1 MPSIVLGFFLGGAE
15 QRELACAGH
24 LRHPLDLHLGDLVG
38 VDARDADAL
47 RVHGPHDA
55 EGVRLRLAEDLREDF
70 DDELHRREVVV
81 VQQDAE
87 ERRLLQP
94 LPALGGDLLLEPV
107 LALRH
112 GEILRREPRAVNRDE
127 RESLFL
133 VAVYGSRF
141 ASLSWDAWPRVASPT
156 RASPRRTASSPSAAA
171 PSPRCSKRRTLAASS
186 PGRWTATRCSGS
198 ARPSAGF
205 CFLKSC
211 TCRAA
216 SRASGGARGS
226 TSPSTAPSSASYAP
240 APAWSARTKRA
251 PGLSP
256 G

>member
-1 MPSIVLGFFLGGAE
+1 MQRLTNRGPGQSTIYHSLFTIYHSPLPRLFLGSAE
-15 QRELACAGH
+15 QRELALARH

-47 RVHGPHDA
+47 RVDGPHDA
-55 EGVRLRLAEDLREDF
+55 EGVRLGLAEDLPEDF

-141 ASLSWDAWPRVASPT
+141 ASLS
-156 RASPRRTASSPSAAA
+156 
-171 PSPRCSKRRTLAASS
+171 
-186 PGRWTATRCSGS
+186 
-198 ARPSAGF
+198 
-205 CFLKSC
+205 
-211 TCRAA
+211 
-216 SRASGGARGS
+216 
-226 TSPSTAPSSASYAP
+226 
-240 APAWSARTKRA
+240 
-251 PGLSP
+251 
-256 G
+256 